1 MTEYKR
7 IPDYENYEI
16 NENGEVRNIKTNKII
31 KLKRS
36 NQIRLFKNGSSKDLS
51 ITNLLNQ
58 LFNPIYNND
67 FKIIPNYSKYTI
79 DIDGNVKSINGTIYK
94 IQISNLGYKRI
105 IIKDDNG
112 EQHNLLIH
120 RLVAITYLDN
130 PNNYAV
136 VHHIDG
142 NSLNNNVNNLLWCSS
157 QYNNLTINKPNKKP
171 ASIRKYYRE
180 VLNQE
185 YYNSEKILKKY
196 QKILN
201 NLQEINAINSIN
213 ELNDM
218 LYNQNQRLN
227 NIPKTINKLYYKY
240 NIDINSK
247 NFVKESQDYY
257 QVYKYARELYLLVKY
272 TQKFKALINKF

>member
-1 MTEYKR
+1 MSNYKK

-16 NENGEVRNIKTNKII
+16 NENGEVRNIKTNKIL
-31 KLKRS
+31 KLKRD
-36 NQIRLFKNGSSKDLS
+36 NQIRVFKNGSSKDFS

-79 DIDGNVKSINGTIYK
+79 DIDGNVKSINGVIYK
-94 IQISNLGYKRI
+94 TQIHKFGYKRI
-105 IIKDDNG
+105 IIKNDNG

-130 PNNYAV
+130 PNNYPV

-142 NSLNNNVNNLLWCSS
+142 NTLNNNVNNLLWCSC
-157 QYNNLTINKPNKKP
+157 QYNNLTINKPNQKTSTIK
-171 ASIRKYYRE
+171 KYYRE

-185 YYNSEKILKKY
+185 YYDNEKILKKY

-201 NLQEINAINSIN
+201 ALQEINAINSIN

-240 NIDINSK
+240 NIDINTK

>member
-1 MTEYKR
+1 MTQYKR
-7 IPDYENYEI
+7 IPNYENYEI
-16 NENGEVRNIKTNKII
+16 NENGEVRNIKTNTIL
-31 KLKRS
+31 KLKRD
-36 NQIRLFKNGSSKDLS
+36 NQIKLSKNGSSKVLS
-51 ITNLLNQ
+51 IRNILNQ

-79 DIDGNVKSINGTIYK
+79 DIDGNIKNINGVINK

-105 IIKDDNG
+105 NIKNDNG

-130 PNNYAV
+130 PNNYQV

-142 NSLNNNVNNLLWCSS
+142 DRLNNNVNNLLWCSC
-157 QYNNLTINKPNKKP
+157 QYNQLSINKPNQKTSTIKKF
-171 ASIRKYYRE
+171 YRE
-180 VLNQE
+180 VLNQD

-201 NLQEINAINSIN
+201 NLQEINAINSIK

-218 LYNQNQRLN
+218 LYNQHQILN